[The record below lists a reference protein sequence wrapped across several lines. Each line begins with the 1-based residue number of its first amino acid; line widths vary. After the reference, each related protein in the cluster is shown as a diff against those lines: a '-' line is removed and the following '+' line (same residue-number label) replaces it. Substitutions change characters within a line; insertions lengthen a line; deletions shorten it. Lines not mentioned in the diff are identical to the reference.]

1 MEAARNSEELQ
12 VGTGYRDILSFA
24 LPISFAILIPQLNFV
39 TNNVFLGHF
48 DRQSLAVAGI
58 TGVYYLI
65 FAAIGYGLN
74 NGLQALIS
82 RRAGENRPEEIGKL
96 FFQGVLVS
104 IVIAALGILLTYTLV
119 PAVFGHFIHD
129 PIHLEMAIK
138 FLKVRIWGLPFLYV
152 YQMRN
157 ALLVGTNQSR
167 YLVFGTLA
175 EALSNVLLDYLLIF
189 GHWSFP
195 ALGFM
200 GAAYASIC
208 AEAIGMITVFLV
220 IHFKGIGKRFELFR
234 HLKWDLPNLKAIL
247 NLSAPLIF
255 QHAISIISWQYF
267 FLMVEKHGEMDLAIS
282 NVMRNVFGI
291 FGAVSWS
298 FAATSSTMVSNV
310 IGQGKHQ
317 EVWKLLGKL
326 IRISTGTSIV
336 AGILLNL
343 FPRLFLSLF
352 GQNEAFEMAAIPV
365 IRVVSLAMVLMS
377 VATIFLNAV
386 TGTGNSK
393 VTLLIEACVI
403 VLYCFYV
410 YFTLDVFFLPI
421 YIGWLSE
428 FVYWTGIII
437 PSYWYMKKAKWY
449 LKQI

>member
-104 IVIAALGILLTYTLV
+104 IAIAALGILLTYTLV

-175 EALSNVLLDYLLIF
+175 EALSTF
-189 GHWSFP
+189 
-195 ALGFM
+195 
-200 GAAYASIC
+200 
-208 AEAIGMITVFLV
+208 
-220 IHFKGIGKRFELFR
+220 
-234 HLKWDLPNLKAIL
+234 
-247 NLSAPLIF
+247 
-255 QHAISIISWQYF
+255 
-267 FLMVEKHGEMDLAIS
+267 
-282 NVMRNVFGI
+282 
-291 FGAVSWS
+291 
-298 FAATSSTMVSNV
+298 
-310 IGQGKHQ
+310 
-317 EVWKLLGKL
+317 
-326 IRISTGTSIV
+326 
-336 AGILLNL
+336 
-343 FPRLFLSLF
+343 
-352 GQNEAFEMAAIPV
+352 
-365 IRVVSLAMVLMS
+365 
-377 VATIFLNAV
+377 
-386 TGTGNSK
+386 
-393 VTLLIEACVI
+393 
-403 VLYCFYV
+403 
-410 YFTLDVFFLPI
+410 
-421 YIGWLSE
+421 
-428 FVYWTGIII
+428 
-437 PSYWYMKKAKWY
+437 
-449 LKQI
+449 